1 MWLQFNGFSE
11 GQMMMLS
18 LQKKVFVMEK
28 AYQIRESKR
37 GGAYYAGKGSE
48 TEEFTT
54 TAIKFKWNA

>member
-1 MWLQFNGFSE
+1 MWLQFNGFFE

-37 GGAYYAGKGSE
+37 GGAYYVKVAPIGGSI
-48 TEEFTT
+48 T
-54 TAIKFKWNA
+54 